1 MKSKKL
7 LTALVASSLLISG
20 CSTMKEEKK
29 ENPVKNE
36 TDKDKV
42 NSSSRDGQ
50 YTFKDGKVSMED
62 IDLKISK
69 YKVIPVGA
77 EGNEYGDSPVIAF
90 WYDTTNKSGKDI
102 INPMSAWLA
111 AFPEGAIQD
120 NDKNKVNKL
129 QVAMHPDKTLVRDQS
144 ATIKKDGTVSGA
156 VAYELTDLTTPVKLT
171 AYKGVGGAELGS
183 QEFTVK

>member
-7 LTALVASSLLISG
+7 LTVLMASSLLISG

-62 IDLKISK
+62 IDLKITK

-102 INPMSAWLA
+102 INPMSAWFA

>member
-7 LTALVASSLLISG
+7 LTALLASSLLISG

-42 NSSSRDGQ
+42 NSSSKEGQ

-62 IDLKISK
+62 IDLKITK

-77 EGNEYGDSPVIAF
+77 EGNEYGKKPVIAF

-102 INPMSAWLA
+102 INPMSAWFA
-111 AFPEGAIQD
+111 SFPQGAIQD

-156 VAYELTDLTTPVKLT
+156 VAYELSDLTTPVKLT
-171 AYKGVGGAELGS
+171 AYKGVAGPELGS
-183 QEFTVK
+183 QEFSVK

>member
-1 MKSKKL
+1 MFNN
-7 LTALVASSLLISG
+7 
-20 CSTMKEEKK
+20 ERRKK

-62 IDLKISK
+62 IDLKITK

-90 WYDTTNKSGKDI
+90 WSDT
-102 INPMSAWLA
+102 
-111 AFPEGAIQD
+111 
-120 NDKNKVNKL
+120 
-129 QVAMHPDKTLVRDQS
+129 R
-144 ATIKKDGTVSGA
+144 
-156 VAYELTDLTTPVKLT
+156 
-171 AYKGVGGAELGS
+171 
-183 QEFTVK
+183 